1 MFKRKTNTT
10 FAGLFLIGALASS
23 TALAEIAIITNPGND
38 TASLTAS
45 EAKALFLKKTT
56 IFPNGS
62 PATIGDQSEDSA
74 IHAEFASKV
83 LKKTTQQL
91 SSYWSKRVFSGK
103 AMPPKVVG
111 DDKSVKAW
119 VAKTPDSIGY
129 VDAGV
134 VDDSV
139 KVLLRVP

>member
-1 MFKRKTNTT
+1 M
-10 FAGLFLIGALASS
+10 GLFLIGALTSG
-23 TALAEIAIITNPGND
+23 TAMAEIAVIANPGND
-38 TASLTAS
+38 TASLTAA

-62 PATIGDQSEDSA
+62 EVILGDQSEDSA
-74 IHAEFASKV
+74 IHAEFAKKV
-83 LKKTTQQL
+83 LKKTPDQL

-119 VAKTPDSIGY
+119 VAKTPNSIGY
-129 VDAGV
+129 VDAGG